1 VLNVRFIGNKICC
14 GETNTLIFKVFS
26 GSYIRWFRDIA
37 PPSEDIPV
45 SLALSDANHAVSVA
59 NDLLGP
65 VHLNIQFRE
74 NLAPDAGPI
83 RGDSRADSVTS
94 FSTSRFTDIAGFQ
107 RWSGNGKKW
116 SQSYSAVGQNIDLAM
131 LEVGKLISRSKRGII
146 VVGNL
151 RKDGIEGG
159 SSDTQSVAAIISD
172 FAESVGFPIFA
183 GSQSANLRF
192 YSPAVI
198 PYADHILKNRGV
210 KEKLRPDLVIQIGS
224 HLVST
229 EVQGLIGETMKANP
243 IAAHVL
249 LHTSRP
255 SERVDASGT
264 ITHQIFSDI
273 EAFLPNLQSHL
284 TNENGALPQRPK
296 SELIPLVLLGRQIA
310 SKIPDII
317 HKVSKETVQEDA
329 RVWECTP
336 STCETTLT
344 EPQIMLAMSEV
355 LSELQKHE
363 SLNLFLSNSMPVR
376 DAEFFLYP
384 QDSNYK
390 ERHRLA
396 SVAVNR
402 GASGI
407 DGIISSATGYAE
419 ASSKPTTLLIGDLAT
434 IHDLNS
440 FHNLARQSRNPQS
453 STAALPLT
461 TIIVNNDG
469 GGIFSF
475 LPIAKH
481 GNDVNFEEFFGT
493 PTNSFS
499 FGKGAEAFGLPFDRV
514 TDYESFKAKYKESVY
529 FGKPSI
535 LEAQVVDRGQN
546 VQVHTEITKATNE
559 LISEICFSELIPD
572 PLLSHEIRLPV
583 KDYTGSLYKQGD
595 ASKRKNLLLLHGWMG
610 DKTEWDIAANAIIEE
625 LSDEWNVIAID
636 LPAHGDSP
644 LLITTEKQAIQGM
657 LGNEFEHTAS
667 MDDVAVSVLKS
678 LQNDYKISTLDAIAG
693 YSLGGRVAMAMMNK
707 SAAFECAPLVSDS
720 TKLLLFGSSPG
731 SFHPE
736 DVMFDAEANIQ
747 RRNADDNL
755 ASTIST
761 IFKSQYLYSSAKD
774 ESVGVWIDFLTTW
787 YGLPLWANIS
797 KRNPLTFSEMVQT
810 RASSLAIRAP
820 DIAYLLR
827 ICSAGRNYDPVW
839 QSVDP
844 SQVSFIAGALDEKYS
859 FIGKEWRKRFGIDYH
874 EIKNSGHALLTEAP
888 LEVAALIAKTLSQ
901 KRPQIRFPKQESSD
915 RQVKLLDTEM
925 SSSSN
930 STAEQPTQVI
940 PSLIDMEEFQI
951 ELVDS
956 STGKG
961 LNGIGWGDQGQVKN
975 IVNARRGLILSLS
988 SSDGILVGL
997 GEVSPLS
1004 GVHPETLDEAKG
1016 QMNEIR
1022 NAISNPDFK
1031 AELMDCERILSLD
1044 GSLNIYIDGL
1054 VSIMIKT
1061 KLVSFTTLLASVRSG
1076 LEMALLSLASHA
1088 TQNPLPQSLQK
1099 YRHLEKSSNPTMLPM
1114 NGLLTRKKTTNP
1126 INSVTEV
1133 SSNTISYS
1141 SMKVK
1146 VGHQSVEDDALA
1158 VINARKNGSKYV
1170 RADANRGWTEADAKQ
1185 FVLMLKKHDANID
1198 SFIEFIEEPLQKG
1211 NNADVPWSLKGHV
1224 EALEK
1229 WYDVT
1234 GIKYA
1239 LDESLAEAVLSDE
1252 NNFPEAMST
1261 ITDLLKNTRGCAA
1274 FILKP
1279 SVLGFEKALHLAI
1292 VARIELGIGAVFTS
1306 TFDSGIG
1313 LAFTAFLASLS
1324 DNIGGQES
1332 RNFPHGISTFSMMG
1346 ADTLSPAFG
1355 SYVTKDGLLNVVSLG
1370 RSIHGLGLDEIRD
1383 YADASDK
1390 VDEFKETSIYSF
1402 NDTFQSTSSTSDTGR
1417 DINIHVSLPLPF
1429 SDEIARNRF
1438 ADLPQQPRW
1447 SPWLNSVAY
1456 LEKGQTEWTL
1466 NVRGVEFRWKAVSKV
1481 LDNPK
1486 GIMWESTSGLKN
1498 QGCVEF
1504 LKVSDEACLMRVRMT
1519 LITPRI
1525 IALAF
1530 NTSGEFVKDFV
1541 EKKLLKW
1548 SLESFRDVVKADLAL
1563 ERGDAE
1569 LGDALFGAVEGRSN
1583 AIEATLSYPS
1593 FDD

>member
-1 VLNVRFIGNKICC
+1 
-14 GETNTLIFKVFS
+14 LIHKVFS

-83 RGDSRADSVTS
+83 RGDSRAGSVTS
-94 FSTSRFTDIAGFQ
+94 FSTKRFTDIAGFQ
-107 RWSGNGKKW
+107 RWSGSGKKW

-131 LEVGKLISRSKRGII
+131 LEIGTLISRSKRGII

-172 FAESVGFPIFA
+172 FAESIGFPVFA

-198 PYADHILKNRGV
+198 PYADYILKSIGV
-210 KEKLRPDLVIQIGS
+210 KEKLQPDLIIQIGS

-229 EVQGLIGETMKANP
+229 EVQGFIGATMKANP

-249 LHTSRP
+249 IHTSRP

-264 ITHQIFSDI
+264 ITHQIFSEI

-284 TNENGALPQRPK
+284 THENGAMPQRSK
-296 SELIPLVLLGRQIA
+296 SALIPLVLLGRQIA

-317 HKVSKETVQEDA
+317 HEVSEEAVQEDA

-336 STCETTLT
+336 QTCESTLT

-390 ERHRLA
+390 ERNRLA

-407 DGIISSATGYAE
+407 DGIISSATGYTE

-453 STAALPLT
+453 PTAALPLT

-499 FGKGAEAFGLPFDRV
+499 FGKGAEAFGLPFNRV
-514 TDYESFKAKYKESVY
+514 TDYESFKAKYKESFH

-535 LEAQVVDRGQN
+535 LEAQVVDRGKN
-546 VQVHTEITKATNE
+546 VQVHAEITKATNE
-559 LISEICFSELIPD
+559 LITDICFSNLIPD
-572 PLLSHEIRLPV
+572 PLLSHKIRLPL

-595 ASKRKNLLLLHGWMG
+595 SKRKTLLLLHGWMG
-610 DKTEWDIAANAIIEE
+610 DKTEWDLAASAIIEE
-625 LSDEWNVIAID
+625 LSDEWNVVAID

-644 LLITTEKQAIQGM
+644 LLFTTEKQAIQGM
-657 LGNEFEHTAS
+657 LGNKVEHTAS

-707 SAAFECAPLVSDS
+707 SAASEYAPLVSAN
-720 TKLLLFGSSPG
+720 TKLLLFGSNPG

-736 DVMFDAEANIQ
+736 DVMFDAEANIL
-747 RRNADDNL
+747 RRNADAKL

-761 IFKSQYLYSSAKD
+761 IFKSQYLYSSVKNGS
-774 ESVGVWIDFLTTW
+774 EGVWIDFLTTW
-787 YGLPLWANIS
+787 YDLPLWANVS
-797 KRNPLTFSEMVQT
+797 KRNPLAFSDMVQR

-820 DIAYLLR
+820 DIAHLLS

-839 QSVDP
+839 KSVDP
-844 SQVSFIAGALDEKYS
+844 SQVTFIAGALDEKYS
-859 FIGKEWRKRFGIDYH
+859 FIGKEWRKRFGIKYH
-874 EIKNSGHALLTEAP
+874 EIENSGHALLTEAP

-901 KRPQIRFPKQESSD
+901 NRPHIRFSKQEYFD
-915 RQVKLLDTEM
+915 RRIKHLDEEM
-925 SSSSN
+925 PSSSN
-930 STAEQPTQVI
+930 STPEQPTQVV
-940 PSLIDMEEFQI
+940 PSLIDIEEFQI
-951 ELVDS
+951 ELVDR

-961 LNGIGWGDQGQVKN
+961 VNGIGWGDQGQVQN

-1004 GVHPETLDEAKG
+1004 GVHPETLDDAKG

-1031 AELMDCERILSLD
+1031 AELMDCERILSFD

-1099 YRHLEKSSNPTMLPM
+1099 YRHLEESSNPTMLPM
-1114 NGLLTRKKTTNP
+1114 NGLLTRKTTNP

-1170 RADANRGWTEADAKQ
+1170 RADANRGWTELDAKQ
-1185 FVLMLKKHDANID
+1185 FVLMLRKHDVNID
-1198 SFIEFIEEPLQKG
+1198 TYIEFIEEPLQKS

-1261 ITDLLKNTRGCAA
+1261 ISDLLKNTRGCAA

-1279 SVLGFEKALHLAI
+1279 SLLGLEKAMHLAI
-1292 VARIELGIGAVFTS
+1292 VARVELGIGAVFTS
-1306 TFDSGIG
+1306 TFDSGVG

-1324 DNIGGQES
+1324 DTIGGQES
-1332 RNFPHGISTFSMMG
+1332 RKFSHGLSTFSMMG
-1346 ADTLSPAFG
+1346 ADTLTPAFE
-1355 SYVTKDGLLNVVSLG
+1355 SYVTKDGLLNVASLG

-1383 YADASDK
+1383 YADASGK
-1390 VDEFKETSIYSF
+1390 VGEFKETSIYSF
-1402 NDTFQSTSSTSDTGR
+1402 NDTFQSASSTSDTGR

-1456 LEKGQTEWTL
+1456 LEEKGQTEWTL

-1519 LITPRI
+1519 IITPRI

-1583 AIEATLSYPS
+1583 AIEATLTFPS